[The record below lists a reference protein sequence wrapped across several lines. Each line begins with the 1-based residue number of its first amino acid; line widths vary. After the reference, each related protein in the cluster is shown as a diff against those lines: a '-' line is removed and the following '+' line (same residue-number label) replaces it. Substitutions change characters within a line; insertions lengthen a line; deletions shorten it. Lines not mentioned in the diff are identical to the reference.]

1 MFKESPVRFFILRT
15 LEAIILLLLFLFAFS
30 LYSQS
35 FAGETHID
43 KLGIT
48 VDAANKN
55 ADRIRRYENKKTRY
69 LNTLNNNP
77 VETRTYSGES
87 YSSEF

>member
-1 MFKESPVRFFILRT
+1 MRFLILRT
-15 LEAIILLLLFLFAFS
+15 LEALILLLLFLFAFS
-30 LYSQS
+30 LYSHS

-48 VDAANKN
+48 VDSANKN

-69 LNTLNNNP
+69 LNTLENNH
-77 VETRTYSGES
+77 VETRSYSGER
-87 YSSEF
+87 YSTEF

>member
-1 MFKESPVRFFILRT
+1 MFKESPMRFFILRT

-30 LYSQS
+30 LYSHS

-48 VDAANKN
+48 VESTNKN
-55 ADRIRRYENKKTRY
+55 SDRIRQYQNKKTRY
-69 LNTLNNNP
+69 LNTLNNDP
-77 VETRTYSGES
+77 VETRSYSAER